1 MRIERKRY
9 WMRRVSW
16 GWSSNGEHGPYR
28 VSDRW
33 WLTLRCIVRT
43 KGEQQE
49 KTQEACDNES
59 TL

>member
-28 VSDRW
+28 VSDLW
-33 WLTLRCIVRT
+33 WLTLRCIIWNKRWT
-43 KGEQQE
+43 TGEN
-49 KTQEACDNES
+49 TRS
-59 TL
+59 MR